1 MAIFTTHSVNQ
12 KQFVPEYGNLFILLG
27 CTPNQHCLLKA
38 DIQNMIRIK
47 SSEKRDSIFQP
58 EFPRLRIKSNE
69 CLISLKCVIRTYEIY
84 ISFIFQT
91 SIQCNN
97 IIYICA
103 TFYPIYV
110 WLQENANDNSFNNH
124 LRHTFQDQ
132 ILNNISYANGKT
144 GFCKCKLNL

>member
-1 MAIFTTHSVNQ
+1 MNNLLIQYATMAIFTTHSVNQ

-27 CTPNQHCLLKA
+27 CTPNQRCLLKA

-91 SIQCNN
+91 SIQCNY

-103 TFYPIYV
+103 ILFIYGCSKMQLIIHIIT
-110 WLQENANDNSFNNH
+110 LQDCLPH
-124 LRHTFQDQ
+124 
-132 ILNNISYANGKT
+132 
-144 GFCKCKLNL
+144 